1 VRAAAR
7 VLDQPQVVLDK
18 HPTAGLWGGQT
29 DEDEL
34 GFTYRDADLALVAMF
49 DLAMTPEAAAERTG
63 VALDVVRRVKAR
75 AEAVAWKH
83 TVPHAL

>member
-1 VRAAAR
+1 
-7 VLDQPQVVLDK
+7 
-18 HPTAGLWGGQT
+18 
-29 DEDEL
+29 
-34 GFTYRDADLALVAMF
+34 VAMF

-83 TVPHAL
+83 AVPHTL